1 MIGTANPVAPG
12 APFDAFADYF
22 DTGLVGQISV
32 AIYDELNNL
41 VFGPTTAGIT
51 EIAPIGLLARYGVTL
66 FAPDTPDTYL
76 VVWDDNAVDPNSAS
90 EELIVGSAGGGTAT
104 TVEWI
109 TGEDIAECCDVEET
123 GSDVVLLLD
132 EAAAAANDVLFV
144 LSGRQFEGLA
154 GPVTVRPTVCH
165 TCGRGDFGPPSSRA
179 GAWGGG
185 SFRGG
190 NRCSCLSVVTL
201 AGYPVR
207 EIIAV
212 KVDGAFLT
220 SADYR
225 LDYSRE
231 LIRMRDVAEPRTP
244 VHWPHR
250 QILDLPNTQEHT
262 WSVTYTYG
270 ADPPPLAVTAAKE
283 LGCELFKMCS
293 DRDDCAIPSGVT
305 RVVRQGVTIERS
317 SLATALAAGAV
328 GLASVDLFLGTYNPD
343 KLPQRSAVWSPDTQ
357 PFPYRPGS

>member
-1 MIGTANPVAPG
+1 MSLGTQDPVAPG

-32 AIYDELNNL
+32 AIYDQNDNL
-41 VFGPTTAGIT
+41 IFGPTTAGIT

-66 FAPDTPDTYL
+66 FAPDTPDVYL
-76 VVWDDNAVDPNSAS
+76 VVWNDNAADPNSAS
-90 EELIVGSAGGGTAT
+90 EELYVGTAGGGTAP

-109 TGEDIAECCDVEET
+109 TGEDIAECCDIT
-123 GSDVVLLLD
+123 GSGSDVVAALD

-144 LSGRQFEGLA
+144 LSGRQFEGEA

-165 TCGRGDFGPPSSRA
+165 TCGGGDSGPWMNRGYVGARASRCA
-179 GAWGGG
+179 
-185 SFRGG
+185 
-190 NRCSCLSVVTL
+190 CLSLVTL
-201 AGYPVR
+201 AGVPVR

-220 SADYR
+220 SGDYR
-225 LDYSRE
+225 LDYQRD
-231 LIRMRDVAEPRTP
+231 LVRMRDTAAPTVPVA
-244 VHWPHR
+244 WPSR
-250 QILDLPNTQEHT
+250 QILDLPNTEEHT

-270 ADPPPLAVTAAKE
+270 ADPPPMAVTAAKE
-283 LGCELFKMCS
+283 LGCEIYKMCT
-293 DRDDCAIPSGVT
+293 DADDCQIPSGVT
-305 RVVRQGVTIERS
+305 KVVRQGVTLDRS
-317 SLATALAAGAV
+317 ALATALAAGAV

-357 PFPYRPGS
+357 QYPYRPGG